1 MRAHSRAGTATW
13 SGSGTQ
19 WCDTIP
25 DQPLINCAIG
35 TQPGTAPAIS
45 AARSRGMLGP
55 YRLLEELGQG
65 GMARVYLAEHELL
78 RRRVAIKT
86 LLPQFAGYDLA
97 REMFV
102 REARIA
108 GMIRH
113 PHLVPVYDFVDDP
126 VDGPYYVMEY
136 TPGETLAT
144 RLRRGRPPLSQC
156 FDIGIHVADALAAV
170 HAAGYLHRD
179 IKSEN
184 VLLTLDGRRI
194 VPKLIDFGI
203 AKPLGPDDDDAPMG
217 IVGTPRTMSPEQVA
231 QEPIDERADI
241 WAMGVLLYEML
252 AGELPFP
259 TGCTIRDDLVAIV
272 TEPHKPLPALIAADL
287 RAIVDA
293 CLAKE
298 PSDRPASAADLAA
311 RLRTARATYLDQHDL
326 IERALVADEAW
337 SVIAELE
344 AELAA

>member
-13 SGSGTQ
+13 SGTGAQ

-25 DQPLINCAIG
+25 DAPLTQCALG
-35 TQPGTAPAIS
+35 TNPGASEQALAAPGRKA
-45 AARSRGMLGP
+45 LGP
-55 YRLLEELGQG
+55 YRLLKELGQG

-86 LLPQFAGYDLA
+86 LLPQFAGFPLA
-97 REMFV
+97 RDMFV

-113 PHLVPVYDFVDDP
+113 ANLVPVYDFIDDP
-126 VDGPYYVMEY
+126 VEGPYYVMEY
-136 TPGETLAT
+136 TPGETLAA
-144 RLRRGRPPLSQC
+144 RLGRGRPPLSQC
-156 FDIGIHVADALAAV
+156 FDIAIHVSDALAAV

-203 AKPLGPDDDDAPMG
+203 AKPIASDGDEPMG
-217 IVGTPRTMSPEQVA
+217 IVGTPRTMSPEQIA

-241 WAMGVLLYEML
+241 WAMGVLMYEML
-252 AGELPFP
+252 AGALPFP
-259 TGCTIRDDLVAIV
+259 SGSTMRDDLVAIV
-272 TEPHKPLPALIAADL
+272 TEAHQPLPEILAADL

-298 PSDRPASAADLAA
+298 PSERPESAAVLAG
-311 RLRTARATYLDQHDL
+311 RLRTARATYLEQHDL

-337 SVIAELE
+337 TVIAELE